1 MRCGKSWGSIVRIFA
16 KEKFMVKNRVHFLFA
31 IGIVLSL
38 VLGACVPA
46 ATPNPTEPVTLKL
59 ALLRLLE
66 TLPMY
71 VAEQEGLFEARGIH
85 VEFIPAASAAERD
98 QIITAGQADGMINE
112 VVSTMLYNKDA
123 IQVQIVRFAR
133 TATSTSPQYYVL
145 AAKDSGI
152 TTADGLKGVEIG
164 ISEGTIIEYITDRL
178 LQADGLTQDD
188 IKTIAVPKLDVRMN
202 LLGSGE
208 LKAATLPDPF
218 ATLALQ
224 GGAVLVTNDSRH
236 PEYGYSTIAFRKAVI
251 DEHPEAIRA
260 FLAAIEEA
268 VQKITADP
276 AKYQNLLTD
285 KQLIPAPLAGSYA
298 VPPFPPASVP
308 SQTQWDDVLDWMKGK
323 GLIATDISYTDSVNP
338 AFLP

>member
-1 MRCGKSWGSIVRIFA
+1 MKTRIYLLIV
-16 KEKFMVKNRVHFLFA
+16 
-31 IGIVLSL
+31 IVFVLGML
-38 VLGACVPA
+38 LGACVPA
-46 ATPNPTEPVTLKL
+46 STPAQPQATPVPTEMVTLKL

-71 VAEQEGLFEARGIH
+71 VAQQEGLFEAKGVR

-112 VVSTMLYNKDA
+112 VVSTLLYNRDA

-133 TATSTSPQYYVL
+133 TATSTSPQYFVL
-145 AAKDSGI
+145 AAKQSGI
-152 TTADGLKGVEIG
+152 TSVDGLKGVEIG
-164 ISEGTIIEYITDRL
+164 ISEGTVIEYITHRL
-178 LQADGLTQDD
+178 LEADGLLPEE

-202 LLGSGE
+202 LLGTGE

-218 ATLALQ
+218 AALAVQ
-224 GGAVLVTNDSRH
+224 QGAVVVTDDSKH

-251 DEHPEAIRA
+251 DEHPEAIKA

-268 VQKITADP
+268 TKMISADP

-285 KQLIPAPLAGSYA
+285 QKLIPAPLVGSYEM
-298 VPPFPPASVP
+298 PPFPPASLP
-308 SQTQWDDVLDWMKGK
+308 SQKQWDDVLAWMKGE
-323 GLIATDISYTDSVNP
+323 GLIDKDVSYSDSVNP
-338 AFLP
+338 SFLP